1 MDKQKQLLFYF
12 YPGHLISSPPNSSII
27 GVIGESVVLP
37 CHVVADNIPE
47 VFSVQWIFHEQSQKI
62 TVSRYDGKNKME
74 KQDERYQG
82 RTEFFHSEFRAGNMS
97 LHLKNV
103 RSSDKGSYACVVSFN
118 DTYHDV
124 LIELQVAE
132 YVFFFLARGGVPS
145 IFLRSHMKQGIGL
158 TCHAVGWF
166 PKPEVIW
173 LDGQGQVRKELSTTK
188 MTMMPAGLYS
198 VVTSMNLKPGS
209 DMEVSCRIVN
219 NLLNTTSESRV
230 LISGLDPKKNF
241 STTKPVSRSG
251 MGTKGQ
257 CKALEEVCEGSP
269 FRDGIKKS
277 QNIECGSTRKE
288 ETGKIQRNHKKTVR
302 SVKVKMEM
310 EEVSTPLIYTIPF
323 QQSPNSKNASI
334 SGKPGATQANEAGM
348 WLLGRLRKG
357 VAERCR
363 GVGWDVDTILERMDD
378 HMEKRFM
385 VECVDLHPERGHGC
399 DTSEFSF
406 SPPVPVT
413 VDPDCRVLE
422 LQVPGTPDVES
433 NASEPAGPNAPSTV
447 PVLLGKE
454 GFAAGKHYWEVEV
467 GQQQDWVLGVL
478 REKGREEEEE
488 GTLPGEDFWALH
500 RSQGEIFSSKGDH
513 RIAKEQM
520 GNSVIGVLLDL
531 EEGQVNFYDAEQ
543 MGVMVR
549 MPLRLGKEPAEV
561 FYPFLSKREGTLT
574 PLIRPVLT
582 PVPLK
587 LL

>member
-1 MDKQKQLLFYF
+1 MTFQMILGTNKQLLFYF
-12 YPGHLISSPPNSSII
+12 YPGQLISSPPNSSII

-47 VFSVQWIFHEQSQKI
+47 VFSVQWIFHELSQKI

-74 KQDERYQG
+74 KQDERFQG

-103 RSSDKGSYACVVSFN
+103 RSSDKGSYTCVVSFN
-118 DTYHDV
+118 GTYHDV
-124 LIELQVAE
+124 LIELQVA
-132 YVFFFLARGGVPS
+132 ARGGVPS

-173 LDGQGQVRKELSTTK
+173 LDGQGQVRKEVSTTK

-209 DMEVSCRIVN
+209 DMES
-219 NLLNTTSESRV
+219 
-230 LISGLDPKKNF
+230 PA
-241 STTKPVSRSG
+241 
-251 MGTKGQ
+251 
-257 CKALEEVCEGSP
+257 CK
-269 FRDGIKKS
+269 IKKTLS
-277 QNIECGSTRKE
+277 KWHGSNFYVMSWPE
-288 ETGKIQRNHKKTVR
+288 
-302 SVKVKMEM
+302 
-310 EEVSTPLIYTIPF
+310 
-323 QQSPNSKNASI
+323 
-334 SGKPGATQANEAGM
+334 
-348 WLLGRLRKG
+348 
-357 VAERCR
+357 
-363 GVGWDVDTILERMDD
+363 DV
-378 HMEKRFM
+378 F
-385 VECVDLHPERGHGC
+385 PE
-399 DTSEFSF
+399 S
-406 SPPVPVT
+406 
-413 VDPDCRVLE
+413 VLE
-422 LQVPGTPDVES
+422 KILALQVPGTPDVES
-433 NASEPAGPNAPSTV
+433 NTSEPAGPNAPSTV

-478 REKGREEEEE
+478 REKGREEEE

-500 RSQGEIFSSKGDH
+500 SSQGEIFSSKGDH
-513 RIAKEQM
+513 RIAKQQM

-549 MPLRLGKEPAEV
+549 MPLRLGKEPAEK

-587 LL
+587 LLEI